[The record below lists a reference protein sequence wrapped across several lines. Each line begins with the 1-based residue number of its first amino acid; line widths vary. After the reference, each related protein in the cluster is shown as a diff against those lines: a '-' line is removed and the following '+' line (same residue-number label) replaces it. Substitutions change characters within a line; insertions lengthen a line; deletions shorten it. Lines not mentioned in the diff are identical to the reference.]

1 MKTEFNSESLEQYF
15 AFLDNVRES
24 GKINMFGAAS
34 VLQEV
39 YGLEKREAR
48 EILFQWMD
56 TFGKR
61 HSLSE
66 QNPV

>member
-1 MKTEFNSESLEQYF
+1 MEDQDLETYF
-15 AFLDNVRES
+15 VFLDEVRES

-39 YGLEKREAR
+39 FGLEKREAR
-48 EILFQWMD
+48 DILFQWMD

-61 HSLSE
+61 
-66 QNPV
+66 NPA